1 MAVPINILSVRTTL
15 GITQTDLGALLG
27 VHYVTICRWER
38 DLQRPSPWHEALL
51 VEFAKAARKKKDV
64 GPEAVGLLAQSG
76 VAAALLH
83 LLNAAR

>member
-1 MAVPINILSVRTTL
+1 MTVPINILAVRTAL
-15 GITQTDLGALLG
+15 GIAQPDLGALLG
-27 VHYVTICRWER
+27 VHGVTIHRWEK
-38 DLQRPSPWHEALL
+38 DLQRPSAWHHALL
-51 VEFAKAARKKKDV
+51 AEFAKAARKKKDV